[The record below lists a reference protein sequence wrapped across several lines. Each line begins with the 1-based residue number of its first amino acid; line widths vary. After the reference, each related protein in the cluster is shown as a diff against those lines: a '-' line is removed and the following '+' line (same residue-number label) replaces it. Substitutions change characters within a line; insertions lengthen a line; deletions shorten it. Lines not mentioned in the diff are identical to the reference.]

1 MVDIKAGWVQVPNGE
16 LQIDAYLAEPVESIT
31 EEIVPGVIV
40 IQEIFG
46 VNAHIRDVTE
56 RLAREGYRAIAP
68 AIFQRTA
75 PGFEVGYTMDETIV
89 GRQYKDLTTAA
100 ELLSDIQATINY
112 LKAMPTVKKTG
123 FGAIGF
129 CFGGHVAYLAATLPD
144 IQATASFY
152 GAGIATLTPGGG
164 NPTLTRTA
172 EITGTLYAFF
182 GGHDPL
188 ISNEQTEQIEAALQ
202 AHRISHQVFRYSAGH
217 GFFCDRRP
225 DYNAQA
231 AAESWNQVQQLF
243 KDHL

>member
-1 MVDIKAGWVQVPNGE
+1 MADIKAGWVKVPNGE
-16 LQIDAYLAEPVESIT
+16 LQIDAYLSEPIT
-31 EEIVPGVIV
+31 DEIVPGVIV

-56 RLAREGYRAIAP
+56 RIARQGYRAVAP

-75 PGFEVGYTMDETIV
+75 PGFEVGYTMDETIL
-89 GRQYKDLTTAA
+89 GRKHKDLTTADQ
-100 ELLSDIQATINY
+100 LLSDIQATIDY

-129 CFGGHVAYLAATLPD
+129 CFGGHVAYLAAALPD

-172 EITGTLYAFF
+172 EIKGRFYAFF
-182 GGHDPL
+182 GEQDPL
-188 ISNEQTEQIEAALQ
+188 IPNEQTEQIAAALQ
-202 AHRISHQVFRYSAGH
+202 AHKISHQVFRYPAGH

-225 DYNAQA
+225 NYNAPA
-231 AAESWNQVQQLF
+231 ASEAWNHVRQLF
-243 KDHL
+243 KQL

>member
-1 MVDIKAGWVQVPNGE
+1 MADIKAGWVQVPNGA
-16 LQIDAYLAEPVESIT
+16 LQIDTYLAEPIT

-46 VNAHIRDVTE
+46 VNAHIQDVTE
-56 RLAREGYRAIAP
+56 RLAREGYRAVAP

-75 PGFEVGYTMDETIV
+75 PGFEVGYTMDETIL
-89 GRQYKDLTTAA
+89 GRKHKDLTTADQ
-100 ELLSDIQATINY
+100 LLSDIQATINY

-129 CFGGHVAYLAATLPD
+129 CFGGHVAYLAATLAD

-164 NPTLTRTA
+164 NPTITRTA
-172 EITGTLYAFF
+172 DIQGTLYAFF
-182 GGHDPL
+182 GEQDPL
-188 ISNEQTEQIEAALQ
+188 IPNEQTEQIAAALQ
-202 AHRISHQVFRYSAGH
+202 AHNISHQVFCYEAGH

-231 AAESWNQVQQLF
+231 ASESWNQVRQLF
-243 KDHL
+243 KHL